1 MTKVISPIF
10 IIFFFLFNVQ
20 FAKSQSAKLSSVFLE
35 ELTWTEVKEFID
47 NGGTSIIIPT
57 GGTEQNGPHMVLG
70 KHNFRVKYYAEQI
83 ALELGDAL
91 VAPTIAYVPEGNI
104 DPAEDWMKYPGTISL
119 PEEYFIKLLEYTCR
133 SLKQH
138 GFIDIFLIGDSGG
151 NQNGMKVV
159 SEALNDE
166 WKNTKTRVH
175 FVSDFYGKPFDQM
188 NDSLIAS
195 GMSPDIVGSHAGV
208 VDVSSSLA
216 IDSSL
221 IRSDKLLQGD
231 MNIEKNLKMGFSG
244 DLSKASIEIG
254 EQMIRLT
261 LKASLAQ
268 IMFLKIDNSKGI
280 IAR

>member
-1 MTKVISPIF
+1 MTKLISHLF
-10 IIFFFLFNVQ
+10 IIFFILFNVQ
-20 FAKSQSAKLSSVFLE
+20 FAKSQSIKQTPVFLE
-35 ELTWTEVKEFID
+35 ELTWTEVKDFID

-70 KHNFRVKYYAEQI
+70 KHNFRVKYYAEKI

-91 VAPTIAYVPEGNI
+91 VAPTIAYVPEGKI

-166 WKNTKTRVH
+166 WKSLKTRVH
-175 FVSDFYGKPFDQM
+175 FVSDFYGKAFDQV
-188 NDSLIAS
+188 NDSLIAA
-195 GMSPDIVGSHAGV
+195 GISPDIVGSHAGV
-208 VDVSSSLA
+208 VDVSSLMA

-221 IRSDKLLQGD
+221 IRSDKLLQLD
-231 MNIEKNLKMGFSG
+231 RNIENNLKMGFSG
-244 DLSKASIEIG
+244 DPSKASIEIG
-254 EQMIRLT
+254 EQMIHLT
-261 LKASLAQ
+261 LKASLLQ
-268 IMFLKIDNSKGI
+268 IMVLKTDNRK
-280 IAR
+280 

>member
-1 MTKVISPIF
+1 MTKLISPIF
-10 IIFFFLFNVQ
+10 IIFFYLFNVQ
-20 FAKSQSAKLSSVFLE
+20 FAIGQSIIQTSVFLE
-35 ELTWTEVKEFID
+35 ELTWTEVQEFID

-70 KHNFRVKYYAEQI
+70 KHNFRVKYYAEKI

-104 DPAEDWMKYPGTISL
+104 NPAEDWMTYPGTISL

-166 WKNTKTRVH
+166 WESSEARAH

-188 NDSLIAS
+188 NDSLIAT
-195 GMSPDIVGSHAGV
+195 GMSPDVVGSHAGL
-208 VDVSSSLA
+208 VDVSSLLA

-221 IRSDKLLQGD
+221 IRSDKLLQSD
-231 MNIEKNLKMGFSG
+231 RNIEDKLKMGFSG
-244 DLSKASIEIG
+244 DPSKASIELG
-254 EQMIRLT
+254 EQMINLT
-261 LKASLAQ
+261 LRASLSQ
-268 IMFLKIDNSKGI
+268 IVILKIDNRK
-280 IAR
+280 

>member
-1 MTKVISPIF
+1 MTKLISPIF
-10 IIFFFLFNVQ
+10 IIFFYLFNVQ
-20 FAKSQSAKLSSVFLE
+20 FAIGQSIIQTSVFLE
-35 ELTWTEVKEFID
+35 ELTWTEIQEFLD

-70 KHNFRVKYYAEQI
+70 KHNFRVKYYAEKI

-104 DPAEDWMKYPGTISL
+104 NPAEDWMTYPGTISL

-166 WKNTKTRVH
+166 WESSEARAH

-188 NDSLIAS
+188 NDSLIAT
-195 GMSPDIVGSHAGV
+195 GMSPDVVGSHAGL
-208 VDVSSSLA
+208 VDVSSLLA

-221 IRSDKLLQGD
+221 IRSDKLLQSD
-231 MNIEKNLKMGFSG
+231 RNIEDKLKMGFSG
-244 DLSKASIEIG
+244 DPSKASIELG
-254 EQMIRLT
+254 EQMINLT
-261 LKASLAQ
+261 LRASLSQ
-268 IMFLKIDNSKGI
+268 IVILKIDNRK
-280 IAR
+280 

>member
-1 MTKVISPIF
+1 MTKLISLIF
-10 IIFFFLFNVQ
+10 ILFLCVFNVQ
-20 FAKSQSAKLSSVFLE
+20 FANGQHLKQSSVFLE

-70 KHNFRVKYYAEQI
+70 KHNFRVKYYAEKI

-104 DPAEDWMKYPGTISL
+104 NPAEDWMKYPGTISL
-119 PEEYFIKLLEYTCR
+119 PEEYFIKLLEFTCR

-138 GFIDIFLIGDSGG
+138 GFIDIFLIGESGG

-166 WKNTKTRVH
+166 WESLETRVH

-188 NDSLIAS
+188 NDSLIAA
-195 GMSPDIVGSHAGV
+195 GMSPDIVGSHAGLI
-208 VDVSSSLA
+208 DVSSLLA

-221 IRSDKLLQGD
+221 IRIDNLLQSD
-231 MNIEKNLKMGFSG
+231 WDNESKLKMGFSG
-244 DLSKASIEIG
+244 DPSIASIELG
-254 EQMIRLT
+254 EQMIQKT
-261 LKASLAQ
+261 LKASLSQ
-268 IMFLKIDNSKGI
+268 IMILKIENRK
-280 IAR
+280 

>member
-1 MTKVISPIF
+1 MTKLISPIF
-10 IIFFFLFNVQ
+10 ILFFFLFNMQ
-20 FAKSQSAKLSSVFLE
+20 FANGQLIKLPSVFLE

-47 NGGTSIIIPT
+47 NGGTTIIIPT

-70 KHNFRVKYYAEQI
+70 KHNFRVKYYAEKI

-91 VAPTIAYVPEGNI
+91 VAPTIAYVPEGKI

-138 GFIDIFLIGDSGG
+138 GFIDILLIGDSGG

-166 WKNTKTRVH
+166 WKSLEVRVH

-188 NDSLIAS
+188 NDSLIAT

-208 VDVSSSLA
+208 IDVSSLMS
-216 IDSSL
+216 IDSSW
-221 IRSDKLLQGD
+221 IRIDNLLQSD
-231 MNIEKNLKMGFSG
+231 WDFENNLKMGFSG
-244 DLSKASIEIG
+244 DPSKASIELG
-254 EQMIRLT
+254 EQMIHLT
-261 LKASLAQ
+261 LRASLSQ
-268 IMFLKIDNSKGI
+268 IIILKIDNRK
-280 IAR
+280 

>member
-1 MTKVISPIF
+1 MTKLILPIF
-10 IIFFFLFNVQ
+10 IVFFYVFNVQ
-20 FAKSQSAKLSSVFLE
+20 FANGQHLKQSSVFLE

-70 KHNFRVKYYAEQI
+70 KHNFRVKYYAEKI

-104 DPAEDWMKYPGTISL
+104 NPAEDWMKYPGTISL

-159 SEALNDE
+159 SDALNDE
-166 WKNTKTRVH
+166 WKSSEARVH
-175 FVSDFYGKPFDQM
+175 FVSDFYGKPFYQM
-188 NDSLIAS
+188 NDSLIAT
-195 GMSPDIVGSHAGV
+195 GMSPDVVGSHAGV
-208 VDVSSSLA
+208 VDVSSLLA

-231 MNIEKNLKMGFSG
+231 ISIENKLKMGYSG
-244 DLSKASIEIG
+244 DPSKVSIEIG
-254 EQMIRLT
+254 EQMIHLT
-261 LKASLAQ
+261 LRASLSQ
-268 IMFLKIDNSKGI
+268 IVVLKIDNRK
-280 IAR
+280 

>member
-1 MTKVISPIF
+1 MTKLISLIF
-10 IIFFFLFNVQ
+10 ILFLCVFNVQ
-20 FAKSQSAKLSSVFLE
+20 FANGQHLKQSSVFLE

-70 KHNFRVKYYAEQI
+70 KHNFRVKYYAEKI

-104 DPAEDWMKYPGTISL
+104 NPAEDWMKYPGTISL
-119 PEEYFIKLLEYTCR
+119 PEEYFIKLLEFTCR

-138 GFIDIFLIGDSGG
+138 GFIDIFLIGESGG

-166 WKNTKTRVH
+166 WQSSEARVH

-188 NDSLIAS
+188 NDSLIAT
-195 GMSPDIVGSHAGV
+195 GMSPDVVGSHAGV
-208 VDVSSSLA
+208 VDVSSLLA

-221 IRSDKLLQGD
+221 IRSDKLLQSD
-231 MNIEKNLKMGFSG
+231 SSIENKLKMGYSG
-244 DLSKASIEIG
+244 DPSKASIEIG
-254 EQMIRLT
+254 EQMIHLT
-261 LKASLAQ
+261 LRASLSQ
-268 IMFLKIDNSKGI
+268 IVILKIDNRKYKQ
-280 IAR
+280 